1 MRSLDNPATTLP
13 RHLSVLV
20 ALYLV
25 ASVGCSRS
33 PGEAPAAKTTTTADI
48 SDVHLLDLDGKPF
61 ELKKSSTGRVHV
73 VVFIRSDCPVSN
85 RMAPEVRALWSTYHP
100 RGVDFYLIYVDPRET
115 TDAIRAHLRDYEY
128 PCPALRDTEHSLVAA
143 TGVTVTPEAV
153 VFDDKWS
160 TIYRGRINDEFEE
173 LGKSRSA
180 PTKHDLHDAI
190 EATLSGEPVAEPVT
204 KPVGCYISDLK

>member
-20 ALYLV
+20 VLYLV
-25 ASVGCSRS
+25 ASVGCSHA
-33 PGEAPAAKTTTTADI
+33 PGEAPATKAASSHDI
-48 SDVHLLDLDGKPF
+48 SNVSLLDLDGKPF
-61 ELKKSSTGRVHV
+61 ELKKSSIGRVHV

-100 RGVDFYLIYVDPRET
+100 RGVDIYLIYVDPRET
-115 TDAIRAHLRDYEY
+115 TDAIRAHLREYEY
-128 PCPALRDTEHSLVAA
+128 PCPALRDPEHSLVAA
-143 TGVTVTPEAV
+143 TGATVTPEAV

-160 TIYRGRINDEFEE
+160 TTYRGRINDEFEE

-180 PTKHDLHDAI
+180 SIKHDLRDAI
-190 EATLSGEPVAEPVT
+190 EATLSGEPITEPVT
-204 KPVGCYISDLK
+204 EPVGCYITDLK